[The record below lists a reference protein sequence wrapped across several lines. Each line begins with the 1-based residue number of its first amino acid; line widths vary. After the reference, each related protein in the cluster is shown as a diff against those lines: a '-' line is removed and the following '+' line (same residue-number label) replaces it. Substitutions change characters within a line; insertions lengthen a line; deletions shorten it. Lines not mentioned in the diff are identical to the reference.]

1 MYPCNRIYLVSLTFA
16 LLCLLPPASL
26 ARNDA
31 ARIIIVLDASGSMW
45 GKIQDRTK
53 IEIAREVIAGLTKD
67 WDPTI
72 ELGLMAYGHRREGDC
87 KDIELL
93 IPVSKADPRQI
104 VQTVNALQPKGKTPL
119 SEAVRQAAERLDY
132 KKSKATVILVSDGE
146 ESCGADPCA
155 VGAALKKAGAD
166 FTVHVVGFDVK
177 KEERMGLVCLAK
189 NTGGLFFAAKD
200 ASELKAALVTVVKQ
214 AKQLPNVTITAVPKP
229 GAKPFA
235 STDYVSIH
243 PLGPDGKPVE
253 KQITGDHGNPTR
265 FALPAG
271 RYQVRVKV
279 GKGIALA
286 EFEVKPEKVTEL
298 TVVVGVGKVR
308 ITAVP
313 KPGAKPFTST
323 NYVGIFPLG
332 PDGKPAKEQLT
343 GSYGNPTE
351 FTLPAGRYQARV
363 KVGEGIAATEFEVKP
378 EEITPVTVAVAVG
391 MVRLT
396 FVPGKGAAPFPSTS
410 YVSIYPLGPGGKPA
424 EKQITGNNGNPVMF
438 TLPAGRY
445 QVRAKV
451 RENWSPS
458 EIEVK
463 AGEDRNIEIVVSKP

>member
-53 IEIAREVIAGLTKD
+53 IEIAREVIAGLTED

-93 IPVSKADPRQI
+93 IPVSKADPRRI

-166 FTVHVVGFDVK
+166 LTVHVVGFDVK
-177 KEERMGLVCLAK
+177 KEEQKGLACLAK
-189 NTGGLFFAAKD
+189 NTGGLFLAAGD
-200 ASELKAALVTVVKQ
+200 AAELNAALRTAVVQVKKSQ
-214 AKQLPNVTITAVPKP
+214 PNVTLTAVPKT
-229 GAKPFA
+229 GAKPFPA
-235 STDYVSIH
+235 VDDVSIYAV
-243 PLGPDGKPVE
+243 GPDGKPA
-253 KQITGDHGNPTR
+253 KTRIAGTHGRRANPVS

-271 RYQVRVKV
+271 RYQATVTV
-279 GKGIALA
+279 GKGLAVTDFEIKPDAIA
-286 EFEVKPEKVTEL
+286 EL
-298 TVVVGVGKVR
+298 TIIVGVGHVR
-308 ITAVP
+308 VTAVP
-313 KPGAKPFTST
+313 KAGAKPFAITDDV
-323 NYVGIFPLG
+323 NVFPLG
-332 PDGKPAKEQLT
+332 PDGKPAKSRIASSHGRRAGPST
-343 GSYGNPTE
+343 
-351 FTLPAGRYQARV
+351 FTLPAGRYHAV
-363 KVGEGIAATEFEVKP
+363 VVVGKEKTESLFEV
-378 EEITPVTVAVAVG
+378 A
-391 MVRLT
+391 
-396 FVPGKGAAPFPSTS
+396 
-410 YVSIYPLGPGGKPA
+410 
-424 EKQITGNNGNPVMF
+424 
-438 TLPAGRY
+438 
-445 QVRAKV
+445 
-451 RENWSPS
+451 
-458 EIEVK
+458 
-463 AGEDRNIEIVVSKP
+463 AGETTELQVIVRK